1 MNSMPNRLSDLQFQQ
16 VGNYVRVFNPHNG
29 RRYKLPLK
37 QALLLLSLD
46 GESWRAWDGFVFVSL
61 SNWA

>member
-1 MNSMPNRLSDLQFQQ
+1 MDSMPNQLPDLQFQQ

-29 RRYKLPLK
+29 IRYKLPLK

-46 GESWRAWDGFVFVSL
+46 GES
-61 SNWA
+61 

>member
-37 QALLLLSLD
+37 QALALFRWGKL
-46 GESWRAWDGFVFVSL
+46 AW
-61 SNWA
+61 